1 MSNSRNEKYKVTE
14 MENSMNRL
22 SSRLEIA
29 EKKMKGNIFLF
40 IFM

>member
-1 MSNSRNEKYKVTE
+1 MFNFRNEKYKVNE
-14 MENSMNRL
+14 MENLMDRL
-22 SSRLEIA
+22 SSRLEIV